1 MHVVEQHEGAA
12 VTAPMRQGAEADLA
26 QRLEGGL
33 ELGAA
38 AFGRSAGGR
47 VQQID
52 GALAGGQPECA

>member
-1 MHVVEQHEGAA
+1 
-12 VTAPMRQGAEADLA
+12 MRQGAEADLA

-33 ELGAA
+33 EQGAA